1 MQEFIWSENGKYFRA
16 FTDLIGKVIECEEIT
31 EAEYNSYKNN

>member
-16 FTDLIGKVIECEEIT
+16 LTDLTGKILVKEEIT
-31 EAEYNSYKNN
+31 KREYNSYKEA